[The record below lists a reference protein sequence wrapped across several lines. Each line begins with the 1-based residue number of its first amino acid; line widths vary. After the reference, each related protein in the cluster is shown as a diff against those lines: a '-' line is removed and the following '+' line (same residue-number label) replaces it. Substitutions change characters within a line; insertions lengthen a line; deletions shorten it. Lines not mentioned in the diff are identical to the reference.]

1 MGVFKLTKRK
11 FGLGLSLVL
20 AAGTILGACGSKD
33 EETTKPKDSEGT
45 GSEGTTE
52 AVDFSLAMVTDVGGV
67 DDKSFNQLAWEGIEA
82 FGKEN
87 GLEKGDGG
95 YDYLQSTGDADYITN
110 LNNLVR
116 RDFDVVYGIGF
127 LMEEPIG
134 TIADQQTEA
143 QLAIIDAIVDK
154 PNVASVMF
162 KEQEGSFLAGV
173 AAALM
178 SESKQIGFVG
188 GMEIPVIERFEAG
201 FLEGVKAVD
210 PSIKVD
216 VQYTGKFDDAALG
229 KTTANRM
236 YSSGVDI
243 IFHAAG
249 GSGNGVFAEAKER
262 KKADANAYVWVIGVD
277 SDQYEE
283 GKVDDNTNITLTS
296 MLKRVD
302 IAVKRT
308 AELAA
313 EDKFPGGEVTVFSLA
328 DEGIE
333 LADSRG
339 AIPQEI
345 LDEVE
350 EFTQQIVAGEIDV
363 PEFVEKKEK
372 K

>member
-1 MGVFKLTKRK
+1 MTKRK

-20 AAGTILGACGSKD
+20 AAGTILGACGAKD
-33 EETTKPKDSEGT
+33 EETKTST
-45 GSEGTTE
+45 GSEGTDTGTSE
-52 AVDFSLAMVTDVGGV
+52 TKDFSIAMVTDVGGV

-95 YDYLQSTGDADYITN
+95 YDYLQSSSDADYITN
-110 LNNLVR
+110 LNSLVR

-134 TIADQQTEA
+134 NIADQQPDA

-201 FLEGVKAVD
+201 FVEGVKAVD

-236 YSSGVDI
+236 YSSGIDI

-249 GSGNGVFAEAKER
+249 GTGNGVFAEAKER
-262 KKADANAYVWVIGVD
+262 KTKDPNANVWVIGVD

-283 GKVDDNTNITLTS
+283 GAVGDTNITLTS
-296 MLKRVD
+296 MQKRVD
-302 IAVKRT
+302 VAVQTIAKE
-308 AELAA
+308 AM
-313 EDKFPGGEVTVFSLA
+313 DGNFPGGKTVTYGLA
-328 DEGIE
+328 EKGVQ

-339 AIPQEI
+339 AIPQDI
-345 LDEVE
+345 LDQIE
-350 EFTQQIVAGEIDV
+350 EYSKKIVDGEITV
-363 PEFVEKKEK
+363 PETVE
-372 K
+372 

>member
-1 MGVFKLTKRK
+1 MTKRK
-11 FGLGLSLVL
+11 FGLGMSLVL
-20 AAGTILGACGSKD
+20 AAGTILGACGAKD
-33 EETTKPKDSEGT
+33 EATPSTGSKGTDSTATETT
-45 GSEGTTE
+45 
-52 AVDFSLAMVTDVGGV
+52 DFSLAMVTDVGGV

-95 YDYLQSTGDADYITN
+95 YDYLQSASDADYNTN

-127 LMEEPIG
+127 LMEKPIA
-134 TIADQQTEA
+134 TIAEQQKDA
-143 QLAIIDAIVDK
+143 QLALIDGIVDA

-249 GSGNGVFAEAKER
+249 GTGNGVFAEAKER
-262 KKADANAYVWVIGVD
+262 KTKDANANVWVIGVD

-283 GKVDDNTNITLTS
+283 GAVGDTNVTLTS
-296 MLKRVD
+296 MQKRVD
-302 IAVKRT
+302 VAVQNIAKE
-308 AELAA
+308 AMAGN
-313 EDKFPGGEVTVFSLA
+313 FPGGKTVTYGLA
-328 DEGIE
+328 EEGVG

-339 AIPQEI
+339 AIPEDVQAKIQEFSDKI
-345 LDEVE
+345 
-350 EFTQQIVAGEIDV
+350 ASGEIVV
-363 PEFVEKKEK
+363 PETVE
-372 K
+372 

>member
-1 MGVFKLTKRK
+1 MTKRK

-20 AAGTILGACGSKD
+20 AAGTILGACGTKE
-33 EETTKPKDSEGT
+33 EETTKTPAT
-45 GSEGTTE
+45 GSEGTDKPATE
-52 AVDFSLAMVTDVGGV
+52 AVDFSVAMVTDVGGV
-67 DDKSFNQLAWEGIEA
+67 DDKSFNQLAWEGIES

-95 YDYLQSTGDADYITN
+95 YDYLQSASDADYITN
-110 LNNLVR
+110 INALVR
-116 RDFDVVYGIGF
+116 RDFNVVYGIGF
-127 LMEEPIG
+127 LMEAPIG
-134 TIADQQTEA
+134 TIADQQPDA
-143 QLAIIDAIVDK
+143 QLAIVDGIVDK

-178 SESKQIGFVG
+178 SESKKIGFVG
-188 GMEIPVIERFEAG
+188 GMDIPVINRFHAG
-201 FLEGVKAVD
+201 FIEGVKAVD

-249 GSGNGVFAEAKER
+249 GTGNGVFAEAKER
-262 KKADANAYVWVIGVD
+262 KTKDANANVWVIGVD

-283 GKVDDNTNITLTS
+283 GAVGEHNVTLTS
-296 MLKRVD
+296 MQKRVD
-302 IAVKRT
+302 IAVQTIAKE
-308 AELAA
+308 AMAGN
-313 EDKFPGGEVTVFSLA
+313 FPGGKTVTYGLA
-328 DEGIE
+328 EGGVA

-345 LDEVE
+345 LDQVE
-350 EFTQQIVAGEIDV
+350 EYSKKIAAGEIVV
-363 PEFVEKKEK
+363 PETVE
-372 K
+372 

>member
-1 MGVFKLTKRK
+1 MEVFILTKRK

-20 AAGTILGACGSKD
+20 AAGTILGACGTNDEEKTSTGSKD
-33 EETTKPKDSEGT
+33 AGTSE
-45 GSEGTTE
+45 
-52 AVDFSLAMVTDVGGV
+52 AKDFSIAMVTDVGGI
-67 DDKSFNQLAWEGIEA
+67 DDKSFNQSGWEGIQA
-82 FGKEN
+82 FGKEH

-95 YDYLQSTGDADYITN
+95 YDYLQSTGDADYVTN

-116 RDFDVVYGIGF
+116 RDFDVIYGVGF
-127 LMEEPIG
+127 LMEKPIG
-134 TIADQQTEA
+134 EIADQRKDSNFV
-143 QLAIIDAIVDK
+143 IIDGIVEK
-154 PNVASVMF
+154 ENVASVMF

-188 GMEIPVIERFEAG
+188 GMEIPVIERFHAG
-201 FLEGVKAVD
+201 FVEGVKAVD

-236 YSSGVDI
+236 YSSGVDV

-249 GSGNGVFAEAKER
+249 GTGNGVFAEAKER
-262 KKADANAYVWVIGVD
+262 KTKDANANVWVIGVD

-283 GKVDDNTNITLTS
+283 GAVGDTNVTLTS

-302 IAVKRT
+302 TAVQSIANE
-308 AELAA
+308 ALEGN
-313 EDKFPGGEVTVFSLA
+313 FPGGKTTTYGLA
-328 DEGIE
+328 EGGVA

-339 AIPQEI
+339 AIPEDVQAKI
-345 LDEVE
+345 K
-350 EFTQQIVAGEIDV
+350 EFSDKIAAGEIVV
-363 PEFVEKKEK
+363 PETVE
-372 K
+372 

>member
-33 EETTKPKDSEGT
+33 EETTTPKDSEGT

-95 YDYLQSTGDADYITN
+95 YDYLQSTSDADYIN
-110 LNNLVR
+110 NINNLVR

-127 LMEEPIG
+127 LMEEPIK
-134 TIADQQTEA
+134 TIAEQRPEA
-143 QLAIIDAIVDK
+143 QLAIIDAIVDA

-162 KEQEGSFLAGV
+162 KEQEGSYLAGV

-210 PSIKVD
+210 PSIEVD

-236 YSSGVDI
+236 YSSGIDI

-249 GSGNGVFAEAKER
+249 GTGNGVFAEAKER
-262 KKADANAYVWVIGVD
+262 KTKDANANVWVIGVD

-283 GKVDDNTNITLTS
+283 GAVGDTNITLTS
-296 MLKRVD
+296 MQKRVD
-302 IAVKRT
+302 IAVQNIAKE
-308 AELAA
+308 AMAGN
-313 EDKFPGGEVTVFSLA
+313 FPGGTTVTYGLA
-328 DEGIE
+328 EGGVA

-345 LDEVE
+345 LDQVQEYSDK
-350 EFTQQIVAGEIDV
+350 IAAGEITV
-363 PEFVEKKEK
+363 PETVE
-372 K
+372 

>member
-33 EETTKPKDSEGT
+33 EETKKDEGSNAGT
-45 GSEGTTE
+45 GTE
-52 AVDFSLAMVTDVGGV
+52 ETADISIAMVTDVGGV

-82 FGKEN
+82 FGKEH
-87 GLEKGDGG
+87 GLKKGDGG
-95 YDYLQSTGDADYITN
+95 YDYLQSQSDADYINNIT
-110 LNNLVR
+110 NLVR
-116 RDFDVVYGIGF
+116 RDFDIVYGIGF
-127 LMEEPIG
+127 LMEKPIT
-134 TIADQQTEA
+134 TIAEQQKDA
-143 QLAIIDAIVDK
+143 QLAIIDAVVDA

-162 KEQEGSFLAGV
+162 KEQEGSYLAGV

-201 FLEGVKAVD
+201 FLAGVKAVD

-249 GSGNGVFAEAKER
+249 GTGNGVFAEAKER
-262 KKADANAYVWVIGVD
+262 KTKDKDANVWVIGVD

-283 GKVDDNTNITLTS
+283 GAVGDTNVTLTS
-296 MLKRVD
+296 MQKRVD
-302 IAVKRT
+302 VAVQNIAKET
-308 AELAA
+308 MEG
-313 EDKFPGGEVTVFSLA
+313 KFPGGKTVTYGLA
-328 DEGIE
+328 EEGVQ

-339 AIPQEI
+339 AIPEDVLAKI
-345 LDEVE
+345 E
-350 EFTQQIVAGEIDV
+350 EYSKKIASGEIVV
-363 PEFVEKKEK
+363 PETVE
-372 K
+372 

>member
-33 EETTKPKDSEGT
+33 EETKKEGT
-45 GSEGTTE
+45 NAGSETVE
-52 AVDFSLAMVTDVGGV
+52 KADISIAMVTDVGGV

-82 FGKEN
+82 FGKEH
-87 GLEKGDGG
+87 GLTKGDGG
-95 YDYLQSTGDADYITN
+95 YDYLQSQSDADYINNIT
-110 LNNLVR
+110 NLVR
-116 RDFDVVYGIGF
+116 RDFDIVYGIGF
-127 LMEEPIG
+127 LMEKPIT
-134 TIADQQTEA
+134 TIAEQQKDA
-143 QLAIIDAIVDK
+143 QLAIIDAVVDA

-162 KEQEGSFLAGV
+162 KEQEGSYLAGV

-201 FLEGVKAVD
+201 FLAGVKAVD

-249 GSGNGVFAEAKER
+249 GTGNGVFAEAKER
-262 KKADANAYVWVIGVD
+262 KTKDKNANVWVIGVD

-283 GKVDDNTNITLTS
+283 GAVGDTNVTLTS
-296 MLKRVD
+296 MQKRVD
-302 IAVKRT
+302 VAVQNIAKET
-308 AELAA
+308 MEGS
-313 EDKFPGGEVTVFSLA
+313 FPGGKTVTYGLA
-328 DEGIE
+328 EEGVQ

-339 AIPQEI
+339 AIPEDI
-345 LDEVE
+345 LAQIE
-350 EFTQQIVAGEIDV
+350 EYSKKIASGEIVV
-363 PEFVEKKEK
+363 PETVE
-372 K
+372 

>member
-1 MGVFKLTKRK
+1 MTKRK

-45 GSEGTTE
+45 GSEGTE

-82 FGKEN
+82 FGQEN
-87 GLEKGDGG
+87 GLEKGTGG

-110 LNNLVR
+110 LNNLIR

-127 LMEEPIG
+127 LMEKPIG
-134 TIADQQTEA
+134 TIADQQPEA

-188 GMEIPVIERFEAG
+188 GIEIPVIERFEAG

-249 GSGNGVFAEAKER
+249 GTGNGVFAEAKER
-262 KKADANAYVWVIGVD
+262 KTKDANANVWVIGVD

-283 GKVDDNTNITLTS
+283 GAVGDTNVTLTS
-296 MLKRVD
+296 MQKRVD
-302 IAVKRT
+302 VAVQSIAKE
-308 AELAA
+308 AMAGN
-313 EDKFPGGEVTVFSLA
+313 FPGGKTTTYGLA
-328 DEGIE
+328 EEGVQ

-345 LDEVE
+345 LD
-350 EFTQQIVAGEIDV
+350 QIQEYSDKIVSGEIVV
-363 PEFVEKKEK
+363 PETVE
-372 K
+372 

>member
-1 MGVFKLTKRK
+1 MTKRK

-20 AAGTILGACGSKD
+20 AAGTILGACGTKD
-33 EETTKPKDSEGT
+33 EDAKTST
-45 GSEGTTE
+45 GSEGTDKGTE
-52 AVDFSLAMVTDVGGV
+52 TKDFSLAMVTDVGGV

-87 GLEKGDGG
+87 GLKKGDGG
-95 YDYLQSTGDADYITN
+95 YDYLQSASDADYITN
-110 LNNLVR
+110 LNSLVR

-127 LMEEPIG
+127 LMEQPIG
-134 TIADQQTEA
+134 TIADQKPDA

-249 GSGNGVFAEAKER
+249 GTGNGVFAEAKER
-262 KKADANAYVWVIGVD
+262 KTKDANANVWVIGVD
-277 SDQYEE
+277 SDQYAE
-283 GKVDDNTNITLTS
+283 GAVGDTNITLTS
-296 MLKRVD
+296 MQKRVD
-302 IAVKRT
+302 VAVQNIAKD
-308 AELAA
+308 AMAGN
-313 EDKFPGGEVTVFSLA
+313 FPGGKTVTYGLA
-328 DEGIE
+328 EEGVQ

-339 AIPQEI
+339 AIPQDI
-345 LDEVE
+345 LD
-350 EFTQQIVAGEIDV
+350 QIDEYSKKIAAGEITV
-363 PEFVEKKEK
+363 PETVE
-372 K
+372 

>member
-1 MGVFKLTKRK
+1 MTKRK

-33 EETTKPKDSEGT
+33 EETKKEGT
-45 GSEGTTE
+45 NAGSETVE
-52 AVDFSLAMVTDVGGV
+52 KADISIAMVTDVGGV

-82 FGKEN
+82 FGKEH
-87 GLEKGDGG
+87 GLKKGDGG
-95 YDYLQSTGDADYITN
+95 YDYLQSQSDADYINNIT
-110 LNNLVR
+110 NLVR
-116 RDFDVVYGIGF
+116 RDFDIVYGIGF
-127 LMEEPIG
+127 LMEKPIT
-134 TIADQQTEA
+134 TIAEQQKDA
-143 QLAIIDAIVDK
+143 QLAIIDAVVDA

-162 KEQEGSFLAGV
+162 KEQEGSYLAGV

-201 FLEGVKAVD
+201 FLAGVKAVD
-210 PSIKVD
+210 SSIKVD

-249 GSGNGVFAEAKER
+249 GTGNGVFAEAKER
-262 KKADANAYVWVIGVD
+262 KTKDKNANVWVIGVD

-283 GKVDDNTNITLTS
+283 GAVGDTNVTLTS
-296 MLKRVD
+296 MQKRVD
-302 IAVKRT
+302 VAVQNIAKET
-308 AELAA
+308 MEGS
-313 EDKFPGGEVTVFSLA
+313 FPGGKTVTYGLA
-328 DEGIE
+328 EEGVQ

-339 AIPQEI
+339 AIPEDI
-345 LDEVE
+345 LAQIE
-350 EFTQQIVAGEIDV
+350 EYSKKIASGEIVV
-363 PEFVEKKEK
+363 PETVE
-372 K
+372 

>member
-1 MGVFKLTKRK
+1 MTKRK

-33 EETTKPKDSEGT
+33 EEKTDEGSNT
-45 GSEGTTE
+45 GSGTE
-52 AVDFSLAMVTDVGGV
+52 EKVDFSLAMVTDVGGV

-82 FGKEN
+82 FGKEH
-87 GLEKGDGG
+87 GLKKGDGG
-95 YDYLQSTGDADYITN
+95 YDYLQSQSDADYINNIT
-110 LNNLVR
+110 NLVR

-127 LMEEPIG
+127 LMEKPIG
-134 TIADQQTEA
+134 TIASQQPDA
-143 QLAIIDAIVDK
+143 QLAIIDSIVDA

-249 GSGNGVFAEAKER
+249 GTGNGVFAEAKER
-262 KKADANAYVWVIGVD
+262 KTKDANANVWVIGVD

-283 GKVDDNTNITLTS
+283 GAVGDTNVTLTS
-296 MLKRVD
+296 MQKRVD
-302 IAVKRT
+302 VAVQNIAKE
-308 AELAA
+308 AM
-313 EDKFPGGEVTVFSLA
+313 DGKFPGGKTVTYGLA
-328 DEGIE
+328 EEGVQ

-339 AIPQEI
+339 AIPDDVLAKI
-345 LDEVE
+345 DEYSKK
-350 EFTQQIVAGEIDV
+350 IAAGEIVV
-363 PEFVEKKEK
+363 PETVE
-372 K
+372 